1 VSLKRNETKCALYLG
16 YTDLGQFRRYLCSG
30 PTLRY
35 FLPWAKNHDGP
46 AFRANPIFR
55 LMAIA
60 YKTNSLEKK
69 CGKTTEDLLGHYTT
83 NEESDNKIGSQ
94 QVLGGLINQLVHY
107 AKVYNPKI
115 QAKMAEQFAEKF
127 PSTKL
132 PALDK
137 APLTPK
143 WGPVPE
149 EAWGESYKR
158 A

>member
-1 VSLKRNETKCALYLG
+1 
-16 YTDLGQFRRYLCSG
+16 
-30 PTLRY
+30 
-35 FLPWAKNHDGP
+35 
-46 AFRANPIFR
+46 
-55 LMAIA
+55 MAIA
-60 YKTNSLEKK
+60 YKNDSLEEKY
-69 CGKTTEDLLGHYTT
+69 GKTIENLLGRYTT

-94 QVLGGLINQLVHY
+94 QALGGLINQLVHY

-127 PSTKL
+127 PNTKL
-132 PALDK
+132 PALDE

-149 EAWGESYKR
+149 EAWGEYYKR

>member
-1 VSLKRNETKCALYLG
+1 
-16 YTDLGQFRRYLCSG
+16 
-30 PTLRY
+30 
-35 FLPWAKNHDGP
+35 
-46 AFRANPIFR
+46 
-55 LMAIA
+55 MAIA
-60 YKTNSLEKK
+60 YKIDTLEEKY
-69 CGKTTEDLLGHYTT
+69 GKTTEDLLRRYTT

-94 QVLGGLINQLVHY
+94 QVLAGLINQLVHY

-115 QAKMAEQFAEKF
+115 QAKMAEQFVEKF

-149 EAWGESYKR
+149 ETWGESYNR